1 MAGYETWCTILRNA
15 DAKDTC
21 PFTRQPLR
29 RRELVKLTHDNIAEY
44 RNMMVGTQ
52 GGGRG
57 LHSLTFHLNLSR
69 FGHTSP
75 CPPV

>member
-44 RNMMVGTQ
+44 RGMMVGTQ
-52 GGGRG
+52 GGGRLAEAG
-57 LHSLTFHLNLSR
+57 GGGR
-69 FGHTSP
+69 QAEAGG
-75 CPPV
+75 C